1 MHRYSSLE
9 VIYVRLFKNIQI
21 IGGNLMSHLTE
32 KFFTTNLVFDG
43 NLLKVYRD
51 KVELPNG
58 KEASREFIKHPGAVA
73 VVPITE
79 DGKIVLVK
87 QYRYAIG
94 KTMLEVPAGKLD
106 YGEHPDQC
114 VLRELKEE
122 TGFIANNIKRMT
134 SIYTTPG
141 FSDEVI
147 HLYVADNLKLS
158 KQCLDED
165 EFLDVE
171 VYTKEEIKIMIA
183 DGTINDAK
191 SMLALLLAGI

>member
-1 MHRYSSLE
+1 MD
-9 VIYVRLFKNIQI
+9 
-21 IGGNLMSHLTE
+21 HLKE
-32 KFFTTNLVFDG
+32 KFLETKVVFDG
-43 NLLKVYRD
+43 KLLKVYCD

-79 DGKIVLVK
+79 DGKIVLVR
-87 QYRYAIG
+87 QYRYPIG
-94 KTMLEVPAGKLD
+94 KTILEVPAGKLD
-106 YGEHPDQC
+106 KGEHPDDC
-114 VLRELKEE
+114 VVRELKEE
-122 TGFIANNIKRMT
+122 TGYIANNIKKLT

-141 FSDEVI
+141 FTDEVI
-147 HLYVADNLKLS
+147 HLYTADNLKLA
-158 KQCLDED
+158 KQCPDED

-171 VYTKEEIKIMIA
+171 VYTKEEVKAMLA